1 MSRSSS
7 GTRGRCPLALS
18 RAGEKS
24 AASGGALLSRLL
36 PLAGGIVLAAAL
48 ALPLTGAAQSQDDSA
63 KQQAERQLTQPGNN
77 APVWREIRS
86 GDPAYTSIKG
96 QEVNVL
102 IQPTMK
108 LPGQPAL
115 TGGEA
120 WRLFRNGVI
129 TPIGGWLLAAVVVLI
144 GAFYAWKGPV
154 KLHEKPTGRLIE
166 RFTPLQRYAHWVV
179 GISFVILAISG
190 VVILLGKHVLLPVL
204 GHTLFAWLTLLSKN
218 LHNFVGPIFALSL
231 LFFIVLYIKDN
242 LPKAY
247 DLKWFAS
254 FGGMFGGKH
263 VPSGRFNGGEK
274 AWFWGGVVVLSII
287 VSVTGFVLNFPNFDQ
302 VRAVMIQANLIH
314 AIAAVLVIA
323 AAIGHIYMGT
333 IGVEGAYR
341 SMRNGYVDEAWA
353 KEHHELWYE
362 DVKSGKVKAGKATGT
377 PQSAQVQH

>member
-1 MSRSSS
+1 
-7 GTRGRCPLALS
+7 
-18 RAGEKS
+18 
-24 AASGGALLSRLL
+24 L
-36 PLAGGIVLAAAL
+36 PLAGGVVLALAL
-48 ALPLTGAAQSQDDSA
+48 ALPLTGAAQSQDDTA

-86 GDPAYTSIKG
+86 GDPAYTSIRG

-120 WRLFRNGVI
+120 WRLFRNGLI

-144 GAFYAWKGPV
+144 GAFYAWKGPA

-166 RFTPLQRYAHWVV
+166 RFTPLQRYAHWVM
-179 GISFVILAISG
+179 GISFVILAVTGI
-190 VVILLGKHVLLPVL
+190 VILLGKHVLLPVI
-204 GHTLFAWLTLLSKN
+204 GYTLFAWLTNLSKN
-218 LHNFVGPIFALSL
+218 LHNFVGPIFVISL

-242 LPKAY
+242 LPRAY
-247 DLKWFAS
+247 DFKWFAS

-274 AWFWGGVVVLSII
+274 AWFWVGVVVLSII
-287 VSVTGFVLNFPNFDQ
+287 VSVTGLILNFPNFDQ
-302 VRAVMIQANLIH
+302 VRAVMIQANIIH

-323 AAIGHIYMGT
+323 LAIGHIYMGT
-333 IGVEGAYR
+333 IGVEGAYG

>member
-1 MSRSSS
+1 MSRSVI
-7 GTRGRCPLALS
+7 
-18 RAGEKS
+18 EF
-24 AASGGALLSRLL
+24 
-36 PLAGGIVLAAAL
+36 AGGIVLAAAL

-120 WRLFRNGVI
+120 WRLFRNGLI
-129 TPIGGWLLAAVVVLI
+129 TPIGGWLLAGVVVLI

-154 KLHEKPTGRLIE
+154 KLHGKPTGRLIE
-166 RFTPLQRYAHWVV
+166 RFTPLQRYAHWVM
-179 GISFVILAISG
+179 GISFVILAVTGI
-190 VVILLGKHVLLPVL
+190 VILLGKYVLLPVL
-204 GHTLFAWLTLLSKN
+204 GYTLFAWLTSVSKN
-218 LHNFVGPIFALSL
+218 VHNFVGPLFVISL

-242 LPKAY
+242 LPKSY
-247 DLKWFAS
+247 DFKWFAS

-263 VPSGRFNGGEK
+263 VPSGRFNAGEK
-274 AWFWGGVVVLSII
+274 AWFWIGVVALSII
-287 VSVTGFVLNFPNFDQ
+287 VSVTGLILNFPNFDQ
-302 VRAVMIQANLIH
+302 VRSVMIQANIIH
-314 AIAAVLVIA
+314 AIAAVLVLA
-323 AAIGHIYMGT
+323 LALGHIYMGT
-333 IGVEGAYR
+333 IGVEGAYG
-341 SMRNGYVDEAWA
+341 SMRNGYVDESWA
-353 KEHHELWYE
+353 KEHHQLWYE
-362 DVKSGKVKAGKATGT
+362 DVKSGRVKAGKATGT

>member
-1 MSRSSS
+1 MSRS
-7 GTRGRCPLALS
+7 LI
-18 RAGEKS
+18 E
-24 AASGGALLSRLL
+24 
-36 PLAGGIVLAAAL
+36 LAGGIVLAAAL

-63 KQQAERQLTQPGNN
+63 KQQAERQVTQPGNN

-154 KLHEKPTGRLIE
+154 KLHGKPTGRLIE
-166 RFTPLQRYAHWVV
+166 RFTPLQRYAHWVM
-179 GISFVILAISG
+179 GISFVILAVTGI
-190 VVILLGKHVLLPVL
+190 VILLGKYVLLPVI
-204 GHTLFAWLTLLSKN
+204 GYTLFAWLTNLSKN
-218 LHNFVGPIFALSL
+218 LHNFVGPVFVISL

-247 DLKWFAS
+247 DFKWFAS

-263 VPSGRFNGGEK
+263 VASGRFNAGEK
-274 AWFWGGVVVLSII
+274 AWFWIGVVALSII
-287 VSVTGFVLNFPNFDQ
+287 VSVTGLILNFPNFDQ
-302 VRAVMIQANLIH
+302 VRSVMIQANIIH

-323 AAIGHIYMGT
+323 LAIGHIYMGT
-333 IGVEGAYR
+333 IGVEGAYG

>member
-1 MSRSSS
+1 MSRSFMQ
-7 GTRGRCPLALS
+7 
-18 RAGEKS
+18 
-24 AASGGALLSRLL
+24 
-36 PLAGGIVLAAAL
+36 LAGGVVLAAAL
-48 ALPLTGAAQSQDDSA
+48 ALPLTGAAQSQDDTA
-63 KQQAERQLTQPGNN
+63 KQQVQRQITQPGNN

-129 TPIGGWLLAAVVVLI
+129 TPVGGWLLAAVVVVI
-144 GAFYAWKGPV
+144 GLLYAWKGQIR
-154 KLHEKPTGRLIE
+154 LHGRPTGRLIE
-166 RFTPLQRYAHWVV
+166 RFTPLQRYAHWVL
-179 GISFVILAISG
+179 GISFAILAITG
-190 VVILLGKHVLLPVL
+190 LVILLGKYVLLPVI
-204 GHTLFAWLTLLSKN
+204 GHTLFAWLTSLSKN
-218 LHNFVGPIFALSL
+218 LHNFIGPIFVISL

-242 LPKAY
+242 LPKSY
-247 DLKWFAS
+247 DFRWFAS

-263 VPSGRFNGGEK
+263 VPSGRFNAGEK
-274 AWFWGGVVVLSII
+274 AWFWIGVVGLSLV
-287 VSVTGFVLNFPNFDQ
+287 VSVTGLILNFPNFDQ
-302 VRAVMIQANLIH
+302 VRAVMIQANIIH

-323 AAIGHIYMGT
+323 LALGHIYMGT

-341 SMRNGYVDEAWA
+341 SMRNGYVDESWA
-353 KEHHELWYE
+353 KEHHELWYN

-377 PQSAQVQH
+377 PGAAQAQH

>member
-1 MSRSSS
+1 MSRS
-7 GTRGRCPLALS
+7 LI
-18 RAGEKS
+18 E
-24 AASGGALLSRLL
+24 
-36 PLAGGIVLAAAL
+36 LAGGVVLAIAL
-48 ALPLTGAAQSQDDSA
+48 ALPLTGAAQSQDDTA
-63 KQQAERQLTQPGNN
+63 KQQAQRQVTQPGNN
-77 APVWREIRS
+77 APVWRDVRS

-96 QEVNVL
+96 QETNVL

-120 WRLFRNGVI
+120 WRLFRNGLI
-129 TPIGGWLLAAVVVLI
+129 TPIGGWLLVAVVVLI

-154 KLHEKPTGRLIE
+154 KLGGKPTGRLIE
-166 RFTPLQRYAHWVV
+166 RFNWLERYAHWVM
-179 GISFVILAISG
+179 GISFVILAVTG
-190 VVILLGKHVLLPVL
+190 VVILFGKHVLLPVI
-204 GHTLFAWLTLLSKN
+204 GYTLFAWLTTLSKN
-218 LHNFVGPIFALSL
+218 LHNFVGPLFVISL
-231 LFFIVLYIKDN
+231 VFFILLYVRDN
-242 LPKAY
+242 WPKGH
-247 DLKWFAS
+247 DFKWFAS

-274 AWFWGGVVVLSII
+274 AWFWIGVVVLSLV
-287 VSVTGFVLNFPNFDQ
+287 VSVTGLILNFPNFEQ
-302 VRAVMIQANLIH
+302 VRAVMIQANIIH
-314 AIAAVLVIA
+314 AIAAIAVIA
-323 AAIGHIYMGT
+323 LAIGHIYMGT

>member
-1 MSRSSS
+1 MMLMSRSFI
-7 GTRGRCPLALS
+7 
-18 RAGEKS
+18 E
-24 AASGGALLSRLL
+24 
-36 PLAGGIVLAAAL
+36 LAGGIVLAAAL

-129 TPIGGWLLAAVVVLI
+129 TPIGGWLLAGVVVLI

-154 KLHEKPTGRLIE
+154 KVHDKPTGRLIE
-166 RFTPLQRYAHWVV
+166 RFTPLQRYVHWVV
-179 GISFVILAISG
+179 GISFVILAITG
-190 VVILLGKHVLLPVL
+190 VIILLGKYVLLPVI
-204 GHTLFAWLTLLSKN
+204 GYTLFAWLTSLSKN
-218 LHNFVGPIFALSL
+218 VHNFVGPIFVISL
-231 LFFIVLYIKDN
+231 PVFIVLFAKDN

-247 DLKWFAS
+247 DLKWFKSA
-254 FGGMFGGKH
+254 GGMFGGKH
-263 VPSGRFNGGEK
+263 VPSGKFNGGEK
-274 AWFWGGVVVLSII
+274 VWFWTGVVVLSIVVCI
-287 VSVTGFVLNFPNFDQ
+287 TGLILLFPNFDQ
-302 VRAVMIQANLIH
+302 VRAVMILANITH
-314 AIAAVLVIA
+314 AIAAVLVVA
-323 AAIGHIYMGT
+323 MSMGHIYLGT

-341 SMRNGYVDEAWA
+341 AMRNGYVDESWA
-353 KEHHELWYE
+353 GEHHGLWYE

>member
-1 MSRSSS
+1 MSRS
-7 GTRGRCPLALS
+7 LI
-18 RAGEKS
+18 E
-24 AASGGALLSRLL
+24 
-36 PLAGGIVLAAAL
+36 LAGGIVLAAAL
-48 ALPLTGAAQSQDDSA
+48 ALPLTGAAQSQDDPA

-129 TPIGGWLLAAVVVLI
+129 TPFGGWLLAAVVVVI
-144 GAFYAWKGPV
+144 GAIYAWKGAIKV
-154 KLHEKPTGRLIE
+154 HEKPTGRLIE
-166 RFTPLQRYAHWVV
+166 RFTPLQRYAHWVM
-179 GISFVILAISG
+179 GISFVILAITG
-190 VVILLGKHVLLPVL
+190 IVILLGKYVLLPVI
-204 GHTLFAWLTLLSKN
+204 GYTLFAWLTSLSKN
-218 LHNFVGPIFALSL
+218 LHNFVGPLFAISL

-242 LPKAY
+242 LPKSY
-247 DLKWFAS
+247 DFKWFAS

-263 VPSGRFNGGEK
+263 VPSGRFNAGEK
-274 AWFWGGVVVLSII
+274 AWFWIGVVGLSII
-287 VSVTGFVLNFPNFDQ
+287 VSATGLILNFPNFDQ
-302 VRAVMIQANLIH
+302 VRAVMIQANIIH

-323 AAIGHIYMGT
+323 LALGHIYMGT

-353 KEHHELWYE
+353 KEHHQLWYE